1 MAGLR
6 RVVAVLLVGS
16 RVAVAQPAMGPAPG
30 HVLVHGHVRDVAG
43 RPVRGARVTIEG
55 ATTATAA
62 TTATTDASGAYTIDA
77 PAGAS
82 LVITAAGYG
91 IGLASTE
98 AADAVLVAE
107 ETIEVHG
114 DPPPSVLGTAHLE
127 RADIERLP
135 GGGNDIMRSLSAMP
149 GIVDYPLP
157 LGTSG
162 VVIRGSS
169 PQDSRVLVDDFEV
182 PTLYH
187 DVGFRSIIPVE
198 SIDSLEYI
206 PGGFGVEVGRATS
219 GVIELTTRA
228 GSDTPHEQ
236 AELGAGEMSALAQGT
251 EHGLRYTIGVR
262 RSTLDLYLPYIL
274 PPSLDLSLTTVPR
287 YYDEQVRLDY
297 ALNSKWTLR
306 LSSLG
311 SDDAL
316 ALYASRDRNADKRY
330 LSETRFVRATA
341 AALYHDGGWTAKLAA
356 SGIALD
362 SRFERGLYQHVDQ
375 SSPSVTARAEVS
387 HVARDTAGFADLAW
401 RAGVETVVTQHA
413 LDLAMPR
420 EHIEGEPPQTV
431 DDPMDTSVTYA
442 GTFATTNHAAWTSAT
457 AGLDERVHLTGGLRV
472 DHFSRSGATELQPRG
487 ELAVRLGGGLTARI
501 SAGAYSRPPEYQTE
515 LLANLVP
522 ERSRQVIGGLQWDAA
537 DGVRLQG
544 SLYYTDRDQLIT
556 RDEMT
561 GTLSNRGRGTTKGAE
576 LLAIV
581 KRGAW
586 FGWLS
591 YAYSHS
597 TRVDAPGM
605 QMRLFDYDV
614 PHSLNV
620 AASYRHGR
628 FQLGARF
635 RLQSGLPAT
644 PVDGAVFDSDANV
657 YYPTFGPVNSVRAPT
672 HHQLDIRIDRWFRWG
687 AARMTQ
693 FLDIQNVYMNET
705 AVGYFYGFD
714 YTQRAAFRQLPIL
727 PTVGLRGEF

>member
-6 RVVAVLLVGS
+6 RWVAVLLVGS
-16 RVAVAQPAMGPAPG
+16 RVAVAQPVHG
-30 HVLVHGHVRDVAG
+30 HAVVHGHVRDAAG
-43 RPVRGARVTIEG
+43 RPVAGATITIEG
-55 ATTATAA
+55 TA
-62 TTATTDASGAYTIDA
+62 TTATTDTSGAYDLDA
-77 PAGAS
+77 APGAS
-82 LVITAAGYG
+82 LIVTAPGYAM
-91 IGLASTE
+91 GLASTE

-114 DPPPSVLGTAHLE
+114 DPPPSALGAAHLE
-127 RADIERLP
+127 RADVERLP
-135 GGGNDIMRSLSAMP
+135 GGGNDIMRAVSAMP

-157 LGTSG
+157 LGQSG

-169 PQDSRVLVDDFEV
+169 PQDSKVLVDDFEV

-251 EHGLRYTIGVR
+251 EHGLRYTMSVR

-274 PPSLDLSLTTVPR
+274 PASLDLSLTTVPR

-341 AALYHDGGWTAKLAA
+341 SATYHDDGWTAKLAA

-387 HVARDTAGFADLAW
+387 HTSRDTAGFADLAW
-401 RAGVETVVTQHA
+401 RAGAETVVTQHA
-413 LDLAMPR
+413 LDLAEPM
-420 EHIEGEPPQTV
+420 EHIEGSPPQTV
-431 DDPMDTSVTYA
+431 DDPMDTSVSYH
-442 GTFATTNHAAWTSAT
+442 GTFSTTNHAAWTSAT
-457 AGLDERVHLTGGLRV
+457 AGLDDRVHLTGGLRI

-487 ELAVRLGGGLTARI
+487 ELSVALGHGLTARV
-501 SAGAYSRPPEYQTE
+501 SAGSYSRPPEYQTE

-522 ERSRQVIGGLQWDAA
+522 ERSRQMIGGLQLDPAE
-537 DGVRLQG
+537 GVRLQG

-561 GTLSNRGRGTTKGAE
+561 GELSNSGRGKTEGAE

-581 KRGAW
+581 KRGPW
-586 FGWLS
+586 FGWLT

-614 PHSLNV
+614 PHSLNI
-620 AASYRHGR
+620 AGSYRWGR
-628 FQLGARF
+628 FQFGARF

-644 PVDGAVFDSDANV
+644 PVDGAIFDSDANV
-657 YYPTFGPVNSVRAPT
+657 YYPTFGPVNSVRAPM
-672 HHQLDIRIDRWFRWG
+672 HHQLDVRIDRWFHWG
-687 AARMTQ
+687 SARMTQ
-693 FLDIQNVYMNET
+693 FIDIQNVYMNET